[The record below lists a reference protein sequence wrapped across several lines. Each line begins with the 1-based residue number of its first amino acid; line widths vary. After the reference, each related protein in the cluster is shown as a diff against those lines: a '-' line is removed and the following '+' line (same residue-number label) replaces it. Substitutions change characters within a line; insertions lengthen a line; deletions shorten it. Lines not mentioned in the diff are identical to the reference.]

1 MIADDVSI
9 ILTINM
15 KFYGFTSGDLM
26 TLLMKRDTLSEDE
39 TRFLIAESVL
49 AINSVHELGF
59 IHR

>member
-1 MIADDVSI
+1 
-9 ILTINM
+9 
-15 KFYGFTSGDLM
+15 M